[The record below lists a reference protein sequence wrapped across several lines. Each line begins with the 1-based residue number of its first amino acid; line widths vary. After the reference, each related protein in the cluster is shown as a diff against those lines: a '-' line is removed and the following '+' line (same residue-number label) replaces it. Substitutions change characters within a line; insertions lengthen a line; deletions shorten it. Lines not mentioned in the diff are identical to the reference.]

1 VSERVFI
8 IGAGKVGR
16 GLAQAFRSAG
26 LQVLGV
32 HARTA
37 RDGAST
43 SGAYPKTMSEANVVI
58 LAVTDSSLDDAC
70 HSLAAAARGRAPA
83 LTRGT
88 VILHTSGSVAPP
100 ALDELRAAG
109 SPCGTFHPLAPFST
123 AERGATVLRDGWVG
137 IDGDPTACAAA
148 RRLAAAIGARTVNI
162 PPNGKAMYHA
172 AAVIASN
179 FPIVLA
185 ALAARLLAHAGVE
198 ERAAEQVV
206 QRLMAAAVANLE
218 FGSPRAVLTG
228 PAVRGDAEAIA
239 GHRAALSYDPELLAV
254 YDVLTRAAAAL
265 TGTHSAAV
273 NDSNI
278 GRRSEPER

>member
-1 VSERVFI
+1 MSERVFI

-16 GLAQAFRSAG
+16 GLAHAFRTAG

-37 RDGAST
+37 REGAST
-43 SGAYPKTMSEANVVI
+43 SGSYPKVMGEANVVI
-58 LAVTDSSLDDAC
+58 LAVTDASLNDAC
-70 HSLAAAARGRAPA
+70 HSLAIAARGKSAV

-88 VILHTSGSVAPP
+88 VVLHTSGSVSPP
-100 ALDELRAAG
+100 ALDELRRAG

-123 AERGATVLRDGWVG
+123 AERGAKVLRDGWVG

-172 AAVIASN
+172 AAVVASN

-185 ALAARLLAHAGVE
+185 ALASRLLVHAGVE

-206 QRLMAAAVANLE
+206 QRLMAGAVTNLE
-218 FGSPRAVLTG
+218 FGSPQAVLTG
-228 PAVRGDAEAIA
+228 PAVRGDAGAIA
-239 GHRAALSYDPELLAV
+239 AHRAVLRYDPELLAV
-254 YDVLTRAAAAL
+254 YDALTGAAAAL
-265 TGTHSAAV
+265 AGTHSAAV
-273 NDSNI
+273 DDTNV